1 MKNDFKL
8 IISLLQNT
16 RFKVTIIILAL
27 LSFMAFGS
35 ITNKMTM
42 VDGIYNILT
51 WNFFIMVLLFLFL
64 FNAYNIITET
74 SKNYSFLIRIKNYK
88 EFISKLIKFIFISNL
103 IIYLI
108 VLFLLLIIS
117 VLRTGMN
124 LQIDSYGIYNI
135 DNLMYLIFH
144 IVRSYFILNMLVVIL
159 VSLYK
164 LVKEEIVVI
173 LSGILPISIVALTPF
188 ISEKKITSV
197 FKLPLYYG
205 EYFIKNNYETFIFEI
220 CMSLLFISVL
230 ALISKILIEVTS
242 KRKIDLAI

>member
-16 RFKVTIIILAL
+16 RFKVTIIILVL

-88 EFISKLIKFIFISNL
+88 EFISKIIKFIFISNL

-124 LQIDSYGIYNI
+124 FQIDSYGIYNI
-135 DNLMYLIFH
+135 DNLVYLIFH
-144 IVRSYFILNMLVVIL
+144 IIRSYFILNMLVVIL

-205 EYFIKNNYETFIFEI
+205 ECFIKNNYETFIFEI

>member
-35 ITNKMTM
+35 ITNKMTI

-88 EFISKLIKFIFISNL
+88 EFISKIIKFIFISNL

-135 DNLMYLIFH
+135 DNLVYLIFH
-144 IVRSYFILNMLVVIL
+144 IIRSYFILNMLVVIL

-220 CMSLLFISVL
+220 CMSLLFISIL
-230 ALISKILIEVTS
+230 ALISKILIEITS

>member
-16 RFKVTIIILAL
+16 RFKVTIIILVL

-35 ITNKMTM
+35 ITNKMTI

-88 EFISKLIKFIFISNL
+88 EFISKIIKFIFISNL

-135 DNLMYLIFH
+135 DNLVYLIFH
-144 IVRSYFILNMLVVIL
+144 IIRSYFILNMLVVIL

>member
-35 ITNKMTM
+35 ITNKITI

-88 EFISKLIKFIFISNL
+88 EFISKIIKFIFISNL

-135 DNLMYLIFH
+135 NNLVYLIFH
-144 IVRSYFILNMLVVIL
+144 IIRSYFILNMLVVIL

-164 LVKEEIVVI
+164 LVKEEMVVI

-230 ALISKILIEVTS
+230 ALISKILIEETS

>member
-8 IISLLQNT
+8 IISFLQNT
-16 RFKVTIIILAL
+16 RFKVTIVILAL

-35 ITNKMTM
+35 ITNKMTI

-88 EFISKLIKFIFISNL
+88 EFISKIIKFIFISNL

-135 DNLMYLIFH
+135 DNLVYLIFH
-144 IVRSYFILNMLVVIL
+144 IIRSYFILNMLVVIL

>member
-35 ITNKMTM
+35 ITNNMTI

-88 EFISKLIKFIFISNL
+88 EFISKIIKFIFISNL

-117 VLRTGMN
+117 VLRTRMN

-135 DNLMYLIFH
+135 DNLVYLIFH
-144 IVRSYFILNMLVVIL
+144 IIRSYFILNMLVVIL

-205 EYFIKNNYETFIFEI
+205 EYFINNNYETFIFEI

>member
-35 ITNKMTM
+35 ITNKMTI

-88 EFISKLIKFIFISNL
+88 EFISKIIKFIFISNL

-108 VLFLLLIIS
+108 ILFLLLIIA

-135 DNLMYLIFH
+135 DNLVYLIFH
-144 IVRSYFILNMLVVIL
+144 IIRSYFILNMLVVIL

-164 LVKEEIVVI
+164 LAKEEIVVI

-205 EYFIKNNYETFIFEI
+205 EYFIKNNYERFIFEI

>member
-35 ITNKMTM
+35 ITNKMTI

-88 EFISKLIKFIFISNL
+88 EFISKIIKFIFISNL

-135 DNLMYLIFH
+135 DNLVYLIFH
-144 IVRSYFILNMLVVIL
+144 IIRSYFILNMLVVIL

-173 LSGILPISIVALTPF
+173 LSGILPISIVALIPF

>member
-16 RFKVTIIILAL
+16 RFKVTIIILVL

-88 EFISKLIKFIFISNL
+88 EFISKIIKFIFISNL

-124 LQIDSYGIYNI
+124 FQIDSYGIYNI
-135 DNLMYLIFH
+135 DNLVYLIFH
-144 IVRSYFILNMLVVIL
+144 IIRSYFILNMLVVIL

-230 ALISKILIEVTS
+230 ALISKILIEITS

>member
-35 ITNKMTM
+35 ITNKMTI

-88 EFISKLIKFIFISNL
+88 EFISKIIKFIFISNL

-117 VLRTGMN
+117 VLKTGMN

-135 DNLMYLIFH
+135 NNLVYLIFH
-144 IVRSYFILNMLVVIL
+144 IIRSYLILNMLVVIL

>member
-35 ITNKMTM
+35 ITNKMTI

-64 FNAYNIITET
+64 FNAYNIITKT

-88 EFISKLIKFIFISNL
+88 EFISKIIKFIFISNL

-135 DNLMYLIFH
+135 NNLVYLIFH
-144 IVRSYFILNMLVVIL
+144 IIRSYFILNMLAVIL

>member
-16 RFKVTIIILAL
+16 RFKVTIVILAL

-35 ITNKMTM
+35 ITNKMTI

-88 EFISKLIKFIFISNL
+88 EFISKIIKFIFISNL

-135 DNLMYLIFH
+135 NNLVYLIFH
-144 IVRSYFILNMLVVIL
+144 IIRSYFILNMLVVIL

-164 LVKEEIVVI
+164 LVKEEMVVI

-230 ALISKILIEVTS
+230 ALISKILIEETS

>member
-16 RFKVTIIILAL
+16 RFKVTIVILAL

-35 ITNKMTM
+35 ITNKMTI

-88 EFISKLIKFIFISNL
+88 EFISKIIKFIFISNL

-135 DNLMYLIFH
+135 NNLVYLIFH
-144 IVRSYFILNMLVVIL
+144 IIRSYFILNMLVVIL

>member
-35 ITNKMTM
+35 ITNKMTI

-88 EFISKLIKFIFISNL
+88 EFISKIIKFIFISNL

-144 IVRSYFILNMLVVIL
+144 IIRSYFILNMLVVIL

>member
-35 ITNKMTM
+35 ITNKMTI

-88 EFISKLIKFIFISNL
+88 EFISKIIKFIFISNL

-117 VLRTGMN
+117 VLRTRMN

-135 DNLMYLIFH
+135 NNLVYLIFH
-144 IVRSYFILNMLVVIL
+144 IIRSYFILNMLVVIL

-164 LVKEEIVVI
+164 LVKEEMVVI

-230 ALISKILIEVTS
+230 ALISKILIEETS

>member
-35 ITNKMTM
+35 ITNKMTI

-88 EFISKLIKFIFISNL
+88 EFISKIIKFIFISNL

-135 DNLMYLIFH
+135 DNLVYLIFH
-144 IVRSYFILNMLVVIL
+144 IIRSYFILNMLVVIL

-205 EYFIKNNYETFIFEI
+205 EYFIKNNYKTFIFEI

>member
-16 RFKVTIIILAL
+16 RFKVTIIILVL

-88 EFISKLIKFIFISNL
+88 EFISKIIKFIFISNL

-135 DNLMYLIFH
+135 DNLVYLIFH
-144 IVRSYFILNMLVVIL
+144 IIRSYFILNMLVVIL

-220 CMSLLFISVL
+220 CMSLLFISIL

>member
-35 ITNKMTM
+35 ITNKMTI

-51 WNFFIMVLLFLFL
+51 WNFFVMVLLFLFL

-88 EFISKLIKFIFISNL
+88 EFISKIVKFIFISNL

-135 DNLMYLIFH
+135 DNLVYLIFH
-144 IVRSYFILNMLVVIL
+144 IIRSYFILNMLVVIL

-164 LVKEEIVVI
+164 LVKEEIAVI

>member
-35 ITNKMTM
+35 ITNKMTI

-88 EFISKLIKFIFISNL
+88 EFISKIIKFIFISNL

-117 VLRTGMN
+117 VLKTGMN

-135 DNLMYLIFH
+135 DNLVYLIFH
-144 IVRSYFILNMLVVIL
+144 IIRSYFILNMLVVIL

-230 ALISKILIEVTS
+230 ALISKILIEVIS

>member
-35 ITNKMTM
+35 ITNKMTI

-88 EFISKLIKFIFISNL
+88 EFISKIIKFIFISNL

-135 DNLMYLIFH
+135 DNLVYLIFH
-144 IVRSYFILNMLVVIL
+144 IIRSYLILNMLVVIL

>member
-35 ITNKMTM
+35 ITNKMTI

-88 EFISKLIKFIFISNL
+88 EFISKIIKFIFISNL

-135 DNLMYLIFH
+135 NNLVYLIFH
-144 IVRSYFILNMLVVIL
+144 IIRSYFILNMLVVIL

-164 LVKEEIVVI
+164 LVKEEMVVI

-230 ALISKILIEVTS
+230 ALISKILIEETS

>member
-35 ITNKMTM
+35 ITNKMTI

-51 WNFFIMVLLFLFL
+51 WNFFVMVLLFLFL

-88 EFISKLIKFIFISNL
+88 EFISKIIKFIFISNL

-135 DNLMYLIFH
+135 DNLVYLIFH
-144 IVRSYFILNMLVVIL
+144 IIRSYFILNMLVVIL

-164 LVKEEIVVI
+164 LVKEEIAVI

>member
-16 RFKVTIIILAL
+16 RFKVTITILAL

-35 ITNKMTM
+35 ITNKMTI

-88 EFISKLIKFIFISNL
+88 EFISKIIKFIFISNL

-135 DNLMYLIFH
+135 NNLVYLIFH
-144 IVRSYFILNMLVVIL
+144 IIRSYFILNMLVVIL

>member
-35 ITNKMTM
+35 ITNKMTI

-51 WNFFIMVLLFLFL
+51 WNFFIMILLFLFL

-88 EFISKLIKFIFISNL
+88 EFISKIIKFIFISNL

-135 DNLMYLIFH
+135 DNLVYLIFH
-144 IVRSYFILNMLVVIL
+144 IIRSYFILNMLVVIL

-188 ISEKKITSV
+188 ISEKKITSI

-242 KRKIDLAI
+242 KRKIYLAI

>member
-35 ITNKMTM
+35 ITNKMTI
-42 VDGIYNILT
+42 VDGIYNSLT

-74 SKNYSFLIRIKNYK
+74 SKNYSFLIRTKNYK
-88 EFISKLIKFIFISNL
+88 VFISKIIKFIFISNL

-108 VLFLLLIIS
+108 ILFLLLIIS

-135 DNLMYLIFH
+135 NNLVYLIFH
-144 IVRSYFILNMLVVIL
+144 IIRSYFILNMLVIIL

-164 LVKEEIVVI
+164 LVKEEVVVI
-173 LSGILPISIVALTPF
+173 LSGVLPISIVALTPF

-205 EYFIKNNYETFIFEI
+205 EYFIKNNYGRLTFEI

>member
-35 ITNKMTM
+35 ITNKMTV
-42 VDGIYNILT
+42 VDGIYDILT

-88 EFISKLIKFIFISNL
+88 EFISKIIKFIFISNL

-135 DNLMYLIFH
+135 DNLVYLIFH
-144 IVRSYFILNMLVVIL
+144 IIRSYFILNMLVVIL

-164 LVKEEIVVI
+164 LVKEEIAVI

>member
-35 ITNKMTM
+35 ITNKMTI
-42 VDGIYNILT
+42 VDCIYNILT

-88 EFISKLIKFIFISNL
+88 EFISKIIKFIFISNL

-108 VLFLLLIIS
+108 ILFLLLIIS

-220 CMSLLFISVL
+220 CMSLLFISIL

>member
-35 ITNKMTM
+35 ITNKMTI

-88 EFISKLIKFIFISNL
+88 EFISKIIKFIFISNL

-117 VLRTGMN
+117 VLKTGMN

-135 DNLMYLIFH
+135 DNLVYLIFH
-144 IVRSYFILNMLVVIL
+144 IIRSYLILNMLVVIL

>member
-16 RFKVTIIILAL
+16 RFKVTTMIIILL
-27 LSFMAFGS
+27 FFMSLGN
-35 ITNKMTM
+35 IINNMTM
-42 VDGIYNILT
+42 INGIYSTLS
-51 WNFFIMVLLFLFL
+51 WNFFIMVLLFLFI
-64 FNAYNIITET
+64 FNTYNIYIELV
-74 SKNYSFLIRIKNYK
+74 KNYSFLIRIKNYK
-88 EFISKLIKFIFISNL
+88 EFISKIIKFIFISNL

-135 DNLMYLIFH
+135 NNLVYLIFH
-144 IVRSYFILNMLVVIL
+144 IIRSYFILNMLVVIL

-173 LSGILPISIVALTPF
+173 LSGILTISIVALTPF
-188 ISEKKITSV
+188 ISEKKITTV
-197 FKLPLYYG
+197 CKLP
-205 EYFIKNNYETFIFEI
+205 
-220 CMSLLFISVL
+220 
-230 ALISKILIEVTS
+230 
-242 KRKIDLAI
+242 

>member
-16 RFKVTIIILAL
+16 RFKVTIVILAL

-35 ITNKMTM
+35 ITNKMTI

-88 EFISKLIKFIFISNL
+88 EFISKIIKFIFISNL

-135 DNLMYLIFH
+135 NNLVYLIFH
-144 IVRSYFILNMLVVIL
+144 IIRSYFILNMLVVIL

-164 LVKEEIVVI
+164 LVKEEIVVL

>member
-35 ITNKMTM
+35 ITNKMTI

-88 EFISKLIKFIFISNL
+88 EFISKIIKFIFISNL

-135 DNLMYLIFH
+135 DNLVYLIFH
-144 IVRSYFILNMLVVIL
+144 IIRSYFILNMLVVIL

-164 LVKEEIVVI
+164 LVKEEMVVI

-230 ALISKILIEVTS
+230 ALISKILIEETS

>member
-35 ITNKMTM
+35 ITNKMTI

-88 EFISKLIKFIFISNL
+88 EFISKIIKFIFISNL

-135 DNLMYLIFH
+135 NNLVYLIFH
-144 IVRSYFILNMLVVIL
+144 IIRSYFILNMLVVIL

-205 EYFIKNNYETFIFEI
+205 EYFINNNYETFIFEI

>member
-35 ITNKMTM
+35 ITNKMTI

-88 EFISKLIKFIFISNL
+88 EFISKIIKFIFISNL

-124 LQIDSYGIYNI
+124 LHIDSYGIYNI
-135 DNLMYLIFH
+135 NNLVYLIFH
-144 IVRSYFILNMLVVIL
+144 IIRSYFILNMLVVIL

>member
-16 RFKVTIIILAL
+16 RFKVTIVILAL

-35 ITNKMTM
+35 ITNKMTI

-88 EFISKLIKFIFISNL
+88 EFISKIIKFIFISNL

-135 DNLMYLIFH
+135 NNLVYLIFH
-144 IVRSYFILNMLVVIL
+144 IIRSYFILNMLVVIL

-164 LVKEEIVVI
+164 LVKEQIVVI

-197 FKLPLYYG
+197 FKLPLYY
-205 EYFIKNNYETFIFEI
+205 
-220 CMSLLFISVL
+220 C
-230 ALISKILIEVTS
+230 
-242 KRKIDLAI
+242 

>member
-35 ITNKMTM
+35 ITNKMTI

-88 EFISKLIKFIFISNL
+88 EFISKIIKFIFISNL

-135 DNLMYLIFH
+135 DNLVYLIFH
-144 IVRSYFILNMLVVIL
+144 IIRSYFILNMLVVIL

-230 ALISKILIEVTS
+230 ALISKILI
-242 KRKIDLAI
+242 

>member
-16 RFKVTIIILAL
+16 RFKVTIVILAL

-35 ITNKMTM
+35 ITNKMTI
-42 VDGIYNILT
+42 VDGIHNILT

-88 EFISKLIKFIFISNL
+88 EFISKIIKFIFISNL

-135 DNLMYLIFH
+135 NNLVYLIFH
-144 IVRSYFILNMLVVIL
+144 IIRSYFILNMLVVIL

-242 KRKIDLAI
+242 KRKIYLAI

>member
-88 EFISKLIKFIFISNL
+88 EFISKIIKYIFISNL

-108 VLFLLLIIS
+108 ILFLLLIIA

-135 DNLMYLIFH
+135 NNLAYLIFH
-144 IVRSYFILNMLVVIL
+144 IIRSYFILNMLVVIL

-164 LVKEEIVVI
+164 LVKEEIEVI

-188 ISEKKITSV
+188 ISEKKITTV

>member
-35 ITNKMTM
+35 ITNKMTI

-88 EFISKLIKFIFISNL
+88 EFISKIIKFIFISNL

-117 VLRTGMN
+117 VLKTGMN

-135 DNLMYLIFH
+135 NNLVYLIFH
-144 IVRSYFILNMLVVIL
+144 IIRSYFILNMLVVIL

-230 ALISKILIEVTS
+230 ALISKILIEITS

>member
-35 ITNKMTM
+35 ITNKMTI

-88 EFISKLIKFIFISNL
+88 EFISKIIKFIFISNL

-108 VLFLLLIIS
+108 ILFLLLIIA

-135 DNLMYLIFH
+135 DNLVYLIFH
-144 IVRSYFILNMLVVIL
+144 IIRSYFILNMLVVIL

-164 LVKEEIVVI
+164 LAKEEIVVI